1 MISDLLADSNLP
13 PNVASTLKIISTM
26 IAPPTAF
33 HAVQRPFVS
42 PMTPLIEKFRDE
54 SQEDK
59 VRDQPDL
66 KDDMPLPMV
75 GVRVFSKHIFPH
87 CIVPQNIQYLFVRLP
102 TPPLWKFQSRFI
114 HNIVLNRW
122 VLQTPLPLGN
132 SSPFCVQS
140 VAIFWNSTSCE

>member
-75 GVRVFSKHIFPH
+75 GVSGFLKGYFIVTGTQVSYNIFMGYWP
-87 CIVPQNIQYLFVRLP
+87 R
-102 TPPLWKFQSRFI
+102 TRSR
-114 HNIVLNRW
+114 
-122 VLQTPLPLGN
+122 TT
-132 SSPFCVQS
+132 
-140 VAIFWNSTSCE
+140 TS